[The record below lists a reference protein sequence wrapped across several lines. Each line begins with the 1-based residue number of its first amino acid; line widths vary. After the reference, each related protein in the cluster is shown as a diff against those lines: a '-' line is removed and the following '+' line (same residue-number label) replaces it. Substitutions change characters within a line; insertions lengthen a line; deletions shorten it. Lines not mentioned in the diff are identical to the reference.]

1 MNNLNNTINTQ
12 HISILNIVLERTQ
25 SQILSVG
32 YTLVLFKRK
41 ITKTLIY
48 DGSFNGFLT
57 AVFIGFEQKLPN
69 ADIQKQGHLQ
79 SGLFAETETIFTNV
93 TKAQRVW
100 NGIRNKSNTA
110 IKNIYFS
117 FLSEQNNIE
126 ALLYYYIQKLMFSK
140 HLGATDFS
148 DDAVLKI
155 NNVAHKV
162 SREKHRMEAFVRF
175 QLTKDNIYFANIE
188 PDFDVL
194 PLISKHFRNRYADQQ
209 WIIYDLKRKYGLFYD
224 LHTVEII
231 SLDLTDVPRNSL
243 QKNSAFTN
251 EEYEYQDLWNNYFKS
266 TTIKSRINT
275 KLHVQHVPKRYWK
288 FLSEKKEAV

>member
-1 MNNLNNTINTQ
+1 MN
-12 HISILNIVLERTQ
+12 S
-25 SQILSVG
+25 
-32 YTLVLFKRK
+32 
-41 ITKTLIY
+41 TKTLIY

-57 AVFIGFEQKLPN
+57 AVFIGFEQKLTN
-69 ADIQKQGHLQ
+69 ADIQKQGNLQ

-117 FLSEQNNIE
+117 FLSEQKNIE
-126 ALLYYYIQKLMFSK
+126 ALLYYYIQKLMGSK

-175 QLTKDNIYFANIE
+175 QLTKDDIYFANIE

-209 WIIYDLKRKYGLFYD
+209 WIIYDLKRKYGLFYN

-231 SLDLTDVPRNSL
+231 SLDLTDIPQNSL

-251 EEYEYQDLWNNYFKS
+251 EEYEYQELWNNYFKS

-288 FLSEKKEAV
+288 YLSEKKVAV